1 MVLLFFV
8 LLNFDQVELG
18 VIVPAHLHPYLS
30 DRSYLAPLAPEFDQ
44 VPTIY
49 ILFNVKLIQY
59 IVCAAQKGLFL
70 SMTVPAIFL
79 LMAVIV
85 SLILAFSLAHWFA
98 YHNTVNKDKL
108 FQERFQQI

>member
-1 MVLLFFV
+1 M
-8 LLNFDQVELG
+8 ELG

-44 VPTIY
+44 VFTLIFSTNIY
-49 ILFNVKLIQY
+49 FS
-59 IVCAAQKGLFL
+59 AAQKGLFL